1 MFSAVLRPHDDKYLK
16 YLHTYVLPPPDN
28 EPKVLSLSTIFP
40 QFWGNLHFLPTEC
53 RKDLKR
59 IRRRSEIVVISLN
72 NPMTQEW
79 IDLALTL
86 ASKSVPIWNVNIG
99 LCFRMFKAS
108 SCKIHAWKMRIRS
121 DGRCV
126 STVMDPFRMDWA
138 SPDKETTACSLSS
151 FAHEECIQKT
161 QTCVKAATWWP
172 RVRYRSHTCADVQH
186 GLTQPCWKS
195 WKSFFSGEASTSW
208 RCRMHPGVPRD
219 LLPVCTLLSTTAG
232 GSWTDL
238 RVRRRVP
245 TVSRLLRGQM
255 TFRTLT
261 LVTR

>member
-1 MFSAVLRPHDDKYLK
+1 MFSAVLRPHDNKYLK

-28 EPKVLSLSTIFP
+28 EPKVLSLSTTFP

-79 IDLALTL
+79 IDLALTS

-138 SPDKETTACSLSS
+138 SLWDRVPPNHGV
-151 FAHEECIQKT
+151 FFIQLR
-161 QTCVKAATWWP
+161 AW
-172 RVRYRSHTCADVQH
+172 
-186 GLTQPCWKS
+186 
-195 WKSFFSGEASTSW
+195 
-208 RCRMHPGVPRD
+208 RMHSEDSDVCESSD
-219 LLPVCTLLSTTAG
+219 LMASRPLP
-232 GSWTDL
+232 
-238 RVRRRVP
+238 
-245 TVSRLLRGQM
+245 
-255 TFRTLT
+255 
-261 LVTR
+261 